1 MAKAKEL
8 KKVDDFIKQYKDRGG
23 GLVGV
28 LQEIQSEYNYL
39 PKEALVRITEK
50 LDIPLS
56 QTYSLATF
64 YKTFSLKPRGKFLI
78 SVCMGT
84 ACHVRGA
91 EKILDEIQ
99 RTLKI
104 KPGQTSEDL
113 QFTLETVNCLGA
125 CALGPLMVINGEY
138 YGSMTTKKVGAV
150 LKRYTAQEKNAK
162 KS

>member
-1 MAKAKEL
+1 MPKV
-8 KKVDDFIKQYKDRGG
+8 KKTKNRDV
-23 GLVGV
+23 VGR
-28 LQEIQSEYNYL
+28 LQEIQAKHNYL
-39 PKEALVRITEK
+39 PKKDLVRITEE
-50 LDIPLS
+50 LDMPLS

-64 YKTFSLKPRGKFLI
+64 YKAFSLRPRGKFLI

-104 KPGQTSEDL
+104 KPGQTSDDG

-125 CALGPLMVINGEY
+125 CALGPLMVINKEY
-138 YGSMTTKKVGAV
+138 YGSMNPKKVGTV
-150 LKRYTAQEKNAK
+150 LKKYINQKKNDK
-162 KS
+162 KNKISS

>member
-1 MAKAKEL
+1 MANL
-8 KKVDDFIKQYKDRGG
+8 KKSKNVDV
-23 GLVGV
+23 VGM
-28 LQEIQSEYNYL
+28 LQEIQAKHNYL
-39 PKEALVRITEK
+39 PKSDLYSLTKK
-50 LDIPLS
+50 LGIPLS

-64 YKTFSLKPRGKFLI
+64 YKAFSLRPRGKFLI

-99 RTLKI
+99 RALKI

-113 QFTLETVNCLGA
+113 QFTLETVNCLGV

-138 YGSMTTKKVGAV
+138 YGSMSTKKVGAV
-150 LKRYTAQEKNAK
+150 LKKYLNQEKNAK

>member
-1 MAKAKEL
+1 MANLTKS
-8 KKVDDFIKQYKDRGG
+8 KKVDVIRM
-23 GLVGV
+23 
-28 LQEIQSEYNYL
+28 LQEIQNKHSYL
-39 PKEALVRITEK
+39 PKKDLLYITKK

-56 QTYSLATF
+56 QIYSLATF
-64 YKTFSLKPRGKFLI
+64 YKAFSLRPRGKFLVSI
-78 SVCMGT
+78 CMGT

-138 YGSMTTKKVGAV
+138 YGSMNAKKAGTV
-150 LKRYTAQEKNAK
+150 LKKYLDQEKNAK
-162 KS
+162 KT